1 MTELFDQI
9 LIPTDGGEAAESAVE
24 LGLGMAQIHDARL
37 HALYIV
43 EEQQPIEYGAAITGL
58 DDVIRELEQKGDH
71 VTNEIAT
78 RAADLGVETTTAVQ
92 KGTPRN
98 DILTYA
104 DAHDIGLIVMGTH
117 GRTGVKRALMGSVTE
132 TVVRHSDIPVLTV
145 SGESDITE

>member
-1 MTELFDQI
+1 MTGIFDQI
-9 LIPTDGGEAAESAVE
+9 LIPTDGSKAAGPAIE
-24 LGLGMAQIHDARL
+24 LGLDMAQTHDARL

-43 EEQQPIEYGAAITGL
+43 EEQQPIGYGAAITGL
-58 DDVIRELEQKGDH
+58 DEVIRELEQQGEH
-71 VTNEIAT
+71 ATNEIAS

-104 DAHDIGLIVMGTH
+104 DDHDIGLIVMGTH
-117 GRTGVKRALMGSVTE
+117 GRTGIKRALVGSVTE

-145 SGESDITE
+145 SRESDITD